1 MFNEKKLLS
10 ILSAYKQHFPKH
22 WKDEKYKWEAVQHFQ
37 NYWNIYA
44 EDFCAMFMEATEQ
57 TSTLLTSVNNYPRNM
72 IKAFASVNAEAVR
85 GMFQQLYDESRNF
98 GRRITQFMET
108 SEMLRTTY
116 DDGTWKLHYQ
126 TPNVIT
132 TYLWL
137 RYPDKYYIYKYA
149 EVRAF
154 AKAIDSDFI
163 PKKGNVIYNI
173 EGTRKFYNEI
183 RTVILQDAV
192 LDKMLKECI
201 ENTCYPDLEKITM
214 TMDVSSFASRYY
226 EQKAE
231 EFENVWFPLDYSPG
245 LTVADWME
253 LLQNREIFDENSLQI
268 MKCMLEYGGE
278 ATCTQLAEKYGGD
291 RNFYNKGS
299 SALGKR
305 IAVKTGCPLM
315 EREDTEGV
323 RYWTVLYIGRNAE
336 KEQPGSFVWKLREE
350 LKAALLQTDLSGV
363 PLYFSAEKAR
373 LDRAANSIIK
383 VQSELPNHT
392 ATYTVKAQSEP
403 LVTSTDILQSNQTTN
418 VTMKIS
424 PEQSKPENID
434 TKTTLEQ
441 AEVNAIQPEQLSNSR
456 QIMSPEQASVNIRT
470 MQKEQTTDST
480 LIKPIKHTDSSSFTE
495 YDKLQSNARFK
506 KWMNPIVVALRELG
520 GSANV
525 QDTHNKIIELYN
537 ISEEELSQV
546 NQSGNSCVLND
557 MDWARNYLNYEGIL
571 DNTSARGTWT
581 LSALG
586 EKIVISDQLAGMII
600 AKWIRI
606 LAARRENKPIPEIN
620 LEPFYQ
626 YLQGTSVVNEPY
638 TKAEFLSE
646 VYMTEDKY
654 HILVSLLRRK
664 KNLILQGAPGVG
676 KTFAAKRLAYSI
688 MGEKDDTRIAFVQFH
703 QSYSYEDFILGYKPQ
718 GEGFAL
724 TEGVFYRFCI
734 KAQKH
739 PDKDY
744 FFIID
749 EINRGNMSKIFGELL
764 MLIEKDYRGS
774 ETVLAY
780 GATPFS
786 VPENLYLIGMMNTAD
801 RSLAMIDYALR
812 RRFSFFE
819 MEPSFDA
826 KGFQAYQESLH
837 NETFNALIKQIIR
850 LNNEIQEDDSLG
862 EGFRI
867 GHSYF
872 CGQENCTKEWMQSVV
887 YYDIIPMLEEYW
899 FDNKQKVQKW
909 KDNLS
914 GVFDDER

>member
-22 WKDEKYKWEAVQHFQ
+22 WEDEKYKWEAVQHFQ

-192 LDKMLKECI
+192 LDKMLKEHI

-231 EFENVWFPLDYSPG
+231 EFENVWFPLEYSPG

-363 PLYFSAEKAR
+363 PLYFAAEKAR
-373 LDRAANSIIK
+373 IEQVESGAMK
-383 VQSELPNHT
+383 VQSQLPDLPKAENIVSKSLT
-392 ATYTVKAQSEP
+392 AQTENSTLITSSEQK
-403 LVTSTDILQSNQTTN
+403 TNNIYRIL
-418 VTMKIS
+418 
-424 PEQSKPENID
+424 PEQL
-434 TKTTLEQ
+434 KTEALSLKAPLEQ
-441 AEVNAIQPEQLSNSR
+441 AA
-456 QIMSPEQASVNIRT
+456 ANIR
-470 MQKEQTTDST
+470 
-480 LIKPIKHTDSSSFTE
+480 I
-495 YDKLQSNARFK
+495 
-506 KWMNPIVVALRELG
+506 
-520 GSANV
+520 V
-525 QDTHNKIIELYN
+525 QDT
-537 ISEEELSQV
+537 
-546 NQSGNSCVLND
+546 
-557 MDWARNYLNYEGIL
+557 
-571 DNTSARGTWT
+571 
-581 LSALG
+581 
-586 EKIVISDQLAGMII
+586 
-600 AKWIRI
+600 
-606 LAARRENKPIPEIN
+606 P
-620 LEPFYQ
+620 
-626 YLQGTSVVNEPY
+626 VVNEPY
-638 TKAEFLSE
+638 TKAAFLSE
-646 VYMTEDKY
+646 VYMTEEKY
-654 HILVSLLRRK
+654 HILASLLRRK

-724 TEGVFYRFCI
+724 TEGIFYRFCI